1 MSKVIVIGCGRV
13 GAELAHRL
21 AQRGNKVTVVDLKAE
36 AFHNLPVDF
45 RGRIVEGEALN
56 KEVLERAGITEADG
70 LAVVTSNDPLN
81 AAVAHVAR
89 ESYNVPTVVV
99 RNFDSR
105 WRSMHEI
112 FGHQVVSS
120 SSWGAQR
127 VEEMLYQQET
137 RTIFSA
143 GNGEVEIYEFTIRE
157 NWQGQTIQELL
168 PERDCVIVALSRAGR
183 ALIPE
188 QNYVMQEGDVVTVS
202 ATLDGSE
209 QLRSRLLS
217 GPEKNQE

>member
-21 AQRGNKVTVVDLKAE
+21 AQRDNKVTVVDLKAE

-137 RTIFSA
+137 RTILSA
-143 GNGEVEIYEFTIRE
+143 GNGELEIYEFTIRE

-217 GPEKNQE
+217 GPKKNQE

>member
-89 ESYNVPTVVV
+89 ESYNVPTIVV

-105 WRSMHEI
+105 WRSMHEV

-157 NWQGQTIQELL
+157 NWQGHTIQELL
-168 PERDCVIVALSRAGR
+168 PERDCVLGALSRAGR

-188 QNYVMQEGDVVTVS
+188 QNFVMQEGDVVTVS

-209 QLRSRLLS
+209 QLRSRLVS
-217 GPEKNQE
+217 GPENNQE

>member
-56 KEVLERAGITEADG
+56 KEVLERAGISEADG

-217 GPEKNQE
+217 GPKKNQE

>member
-1 MSKVIVIGCGRV
+1 MLKVIVIGCGRV
-13 GAELAHRL
+13 GAELAYRL
-21 AQRGNKVTVVDLKAE
+21 AQRGNKVTIVDLKAE

-70 LAVVTSNDPLN
+70 VAVVTSNDPLN
-81 AAVAHVAR
+81 AAVAHIAR
-89 ESYNVPTVVV
+89 EYYDVHTVVV

-105 WRSMHEI
+105 WRSMHEV
-112 FGHQVVSS
+112 FGLQVVSS

-127 VEEMLYQQET
+127 IEELLYQQET

-143 GNGEVEIYEFTIRE
+143 GNGDVEIYEFTIRD
-157 NWQGQTIQELL
+157 NWRGHALEELL
-168 PERDCVIVALSRAGR
+168 PERDCVLVALTRAGR
-183 ALIPE
+183 ALLPE
-188 QNYVMQEGDVVTVS
+188 SHFVMQEGDVVTVS

-209 QLRSRLLS
+209 LLRSRLAS
-217 GPEKNQE
+217 GPENLQE